1 MDVTCLRSLALNILK
16 NSYPESIA
24 SSIEIPELEPCSIC
38 NEELFLHQLKKSFT
52 VLTCGHIFHRLCL
65 ENNRENTTI
74 CPNKNCV
81 AEIEIIERSPLA
93 RMSSQ
98 RSMSIDG
105 SQDKSFDPTIFN
117 NAFLDNDPTCLDT
130 ITEEISNH
138 VRNIESDI
146 PETSTASTLPSKR
159 VGDPTSVDKP
169 SNKKPKAVNREDSLK
184 LKKLIEEL
192 ANSPSQELSISAS
205 DSVSTID
212 TLNFLHLYR
221 EITKAETRNEKT
233 KQEVIQC
240 YYNFG
245 ELLSQRFYFHYSQVK
260 NDQMAQVEVNK
271 EAREQLPSN
280 ISGDAFKKRTERA
293 RKVYFLFSQEHIGK
307 EKIGLVKSF
316 TALTISKLSLGDI
329 KYIINKTKPS

>member
-1 MDVTCLRSLALNILK
+1 NNTRKEILILLFLNDEISLETLFRVLLLILICKFEASGLLVSIEKKYINSMDVTCLRSLALNILK

-74 CPNKNCV
+74 
-81 AEIEIIERSPLA
+81 
-93 RMSSQ
+93 
-98 RSMSIDG
+98 
-105 SQDKSFDPTIFN
+105 F
-117 NAFLDNDPTCLDT
+117 
-130 ITEEISNH
+130 
-138 VRNIESDI
+138 
-146 PETSTASTLPSKR
+146 
-159 VGDPTSVDKP
+159 
-169 SNKKPKAVNREDSLK
+169 
-184 LKKLIEEL
+184 
-192 ANSPSQELSISAS
+192 
-205 DSVSTID
+205 
-212 TLNFLHLYR
+212 
-221 EITKAETRNEKT
+221 
-233 KQEVIQC
+233 
-240 YYNFG
+240 
-245 ELLSQRFYFHYSQVK
+245 K

>member
-16 NSYPESIA
+16 NGYPESIA

-74 CPNKNCV
+74 
-81 AEIEIIERSPLA
+81 L
-93 RMSSQ
+93 
-98 RSMSIDG
+98 
-105 SQDKSFDPTIFN
+105 
-117 NAFLDNDPTCLDT
+117 
-130 ITEEISNH
+130 
-138 VRNIESDI
+138 
-146 PETSTASTLPSKR
+146 
-159 VGDPTSVDKP
+159 
-169 SNKKPKAVNREDSLK
+169 
-184 LKKLIEEL
+184 
-192 ANSPSQELSISAS
+192 
-205 DSVSTID
+205 
-212 TLNFLHLYR
+212 
-221 EITKAETRNEKT
+221 
-233 KQEVIQC
+233 IQC

>member
-117 NAFLDNDPTCLDT
+117 NAFLDNDPTY
-130 ITEEISNH
+130 
-138 VRNIESDI
+138 
-146 PETSTASTLPSKR
+146 
-159 VGDPTSVDKP
+159 
-169 SNKKPKAVNREDSLK
+169 
-184 LKKLIEEL
+184 
-192 ANSPSQELSISAS
+192 
-205 DSVSTID
+205 

-307 EKIGLVKSF
+307 EKIGLFDIAYEGVCTLCEIGVMKTNVEGPLSFNEIEANIMELKSKF
-316 TALTISKLSLGDI
+316 SKNPSPLFNRLLVDLQGISAYELSWKDPIASQVVSDNSDMIRQLPEDLFNNFMVGDLPSLTR
-329 KYIINKTKPS
+329 